1 VKDYAVIG
9 VSRGGEKHVLAT
21 VKGNFQRLNRH
32 RFDALDLDSLR
43 VEVQATNGD
52 SLARIFEIRCYA

>member
-1 VKDYAVIG
+1 VVARLGDGKE
-9 VSRGGEKHVLAT
+9 RVLAT

-32 RFDALDLDSLR
+32 RFDPAEVQSLR

-52 SLARIFEIRCYA
+52 ALARIFEIRCYA